1 MEIVA
6 PGYVIRVDVARRL
19 VTLKLLGFWTVET
32 FDEYTRAL
40 KALAAKGKTAG
51 RSPEEYSVLVDLRE
65 HGLQSKEVAA
75 RIEQGLAAGANRR
88 HPHAVLVSPSV
99 LHKAQAQRIGAH
111 IAPRFFADE
120 EAAMRWLMAGAV
132 VA

>member
-1 MEIVA
+1 MEIVV
-6 PGYVIRVDVARRL
+6 PGYVIRVDVQRRL

-32 FDEYTRAL
+32 YDEYTRAL
-40 KALAAKGKTAG
+40 KTLAVKGKAAG
-51 RSPEEYSVLVDLRE
+51 RSLEEYRVLVDLRE

-75 RIEQGLAAGANRR
+75 CIEQGLADGATRR
-88 HPHAVLVSPSV
+88 HPHAVLVSPSA

-111 IAPRFFADE
+111 IAPGFFTDE
-120 EAAMRWLMAGAV
+120 AVAMQWLMADTM